1 MKLWGGRFN
10 KETDKLV
17 HRFNSSLTFDNR
29 LYHYDIT
36 GSIAHAGMLARTGII
51 TGEEGNIIIKGLK
64 EIEDDIK
71 TGKISFTEECED
83 IHTLIEKHLIEKI
96 GPVGGK
102 LHTAR
107 SRNDQIALDMR
118 LYLRDEIKHLQILIT
133 ELMQT
138 LLGLAGDYLDVIMP
152 GYTHLQRAQPV
163 TLAHHLMAYYF
174 KFKRDYQRFS
184 DNLKR
189 VNVMPLGSGA
199 LAGTTFPVDR
209 EYLAQELGFSSISE
223 NSLDGVS
230 DRDFILEFLSIAST
244 LIMHFSRLSEE
255 LIIWSSSEF
264 AFIEFDDAYATGS
277 SIMPQKKNPD
287 IAELTRGKTG
297 RIYGHLIQL
306 LTTMKGLPLAYN
318 KDMQE
323 DKEGLFDTVD
333 TLVMILNI
341 FPPMLASIK
350 INQKRMEEAAHQGL
364 LNATDLADYLAS
376 KGLPFRQA
384 HEVVGRAVLYAIEQ
398 EKELEEISLS
408 KWQELFPEI
417 KDYFNTELY
426 DYLNIRQCIE
436 GRKVTGGTAPAR
448 TKEVIKKE
456 KKWMGD
462 LYSDSYN
469 DKIDSKYFEE

>member
-1 MKLWGGRFN
+1 
-10 KETDKLV
+10 
-17 HRFNSSLTFDNR
+17 
-29 LYHYDIT
+29 
-36 GSIAHAGMLARTGII
+36 
-51 TGEEGNIIIKGLK
+51 
-64 EIEDDIK
+64 
-71 TGKISFTEECED
+71 
-83 IHTLIEKHLIEKI
+83 
-96 GPVGGK
+96 
-102 LHTAR
+102 
-107 SRNDQIALDMR
+107 
-118 LYLRDEIKHLQILIT
+118 
-133 ELMQT
+133 
-138 LLGLAGDYLDVIMP
+138 
-152 GYTHLQRAQPV
+152 
-163 TLAHHLMAYYF
+163 
-174 KFKRDYQRFS
+174 
-184 DNLKR
+184 
-189 VNVMPLGSGA
+189 MPLGSGA

-230 DRDFILEFLSIAST
+230 DRDFIIEFLSIAAT

-341 FPPMLASIK
+341 FPPMLATIK
-350 INQKRMEEAAHQGL
+350 INKERMEEAAHQGF

-384 HEVVGRAVLYAIEQ
+384 HEVVGRAVLHAIEQ
-398 EKELEEISLS
+398 EIELEEINLS

-462 LYSDSYN
+462 LYSSSYN